1 MVRSTMEPLDSL
13 LEKLTV
19 PPDAWEPFGR
29 RVAKVDSNHPQILD
43 RPRKGKV
50 VLITGM
56 TPTGHGVGKTVTM
69 LSLASALHRRGT
81 RVMACLRQ
89 PSMGPVFGI
98 KGGGAGG
105 GRATVEPF
113 VEVNLGLTGDLD
125 AVTNAHNLLAA
136 LIDNH
141 LHHGNALNLDPEA
154 VLWPRALDVEDRAL
168 RHLQVGLGTGN
179 GPARSGNFVI
189 TPASEVTAIL
199 GLAESPT
206 DLTDRLGRILI
217 GKSRAGRILRAS
229 DLKAEG
235 AMAAILRKAIRPN
248 LLTTPE
254 GAPVLVHG
262 GPFGNLSYGTT
273 TLRSIHLA
281 QRLADV
287 VLVEAG
293 FGTDLGGEKFVDLV
307 APQGDLAPAA
317 AVVVASV
324 PGIRAHSAGGP
335 DSLTPGLENLE
346 KHLENV
352 RSFGLEPVVALNQFP
367 EDSES
372 DLRAVADFCASRRV
386 GLARNLGY
394 AEGGAGAE
402 ALGELTL
409 QALGAGRRSRP
420 IYQAGEPLMDKI
432 NAVVKGMYG
441 GEGADLSSAAVE
453 EQSSG
458 VLEGT
463 ERFPV
468 CLAKTPLSLT
478 DDPKR
483 LGRPKGFRVQ
493 VQSLVPAAGAGYLVA
508 LLGKIETMP
517 GLPGEP
523 RALEIRLG
531 ADGTVL
537 GIS

>member
-1 MVRSTMEPLDSL
+1 MAPLEDL
-13 LEKLTV
+13 LEKLAV
-19 PPDAWEPFGR
+19 PIDAWEPFGR
-29 RVAKVDSNHPQILD
+29 RVAKVDPNHPRILD

-81 RVMACLRQ
+81 NVIACLRQ

-125 AVTNAHNLLAA
+125 SVTNAHNLLAA

-141 LHHGNALNLDPEA
+141 LHHGNALNLDPET
-154 VLWPRALDVEDRAL
+154 VSWPRALDVEDRAL
-168 RHLQVGLGTGN
+168 RHLQVGLGPGN
-179 GPARSGNFVI
+179 GPPRTTSFVI

-229 DLKAEG
+229 DLRAEG

-307 APQGDLAPAA
+307 APQGDFAPAA

-335 DSLTPGLENLE
+335 DSLAPGLENLE

-367 EDSES
+367 DDSEG
-372 DLRAVADFCASRRV
+372 DLKAVADFCADRRV
-386 GLARNLGY
+386 AAARSLGF
-394 AEGGAGAE
+394 AEGGEGAE
-402 ALGELTL
+402 ALGEVTL
-409 QALGAGRRSRP
+409 QSLDGRRRSRP
-420 IYQAGEPLMDKI
+420 IYQITDPLPDKI
-432 NAVVKGMYG
+432 DAVVRGMYG
-441 GEGADLSSAAVE
+441 GEGAEFSPEAME
-453 EQSSG
+453 ERSSG
-458 VLEGT
+458 LLEGT
-463 ERFPV
+463 EKFPV

-483 LGRPKGFRVQ
+483 LGRPRGFRVQ
-493 VQSLVPAAGAGYLVA
+493 VKSLVPAAGAGYLVA

-523 RALEIRLG
+523 KAFEIRLG
-531 ADGTVL
+531 ADGTVV
-537 GIS
+537 GVS